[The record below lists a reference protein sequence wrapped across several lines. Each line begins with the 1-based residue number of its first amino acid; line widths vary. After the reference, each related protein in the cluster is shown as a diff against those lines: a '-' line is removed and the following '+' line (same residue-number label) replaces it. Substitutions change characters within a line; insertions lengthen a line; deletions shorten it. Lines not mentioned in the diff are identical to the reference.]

1 MKLTATLSAEHRV
14 IEQVLRCLLE
24 MASQASVTG
33 KIDLESARA
42 ALTFLRTFADQ
53 CHHHKEEDVLFPALG
68 RVGFGPQAGPVA
80 VMLSEHELGRAY
92 LRRIDGAIQ
101 QASPSE
107 ADSAAHFATSVRS
120 YVDLLT
126 QHIAKEDNILFPL
139 ADQVL
144 QGAAGEA
151 VIGGFESAEAALDH
165 GRLHAEMLAIADKLG
180 ARFGVTRATAPEPF
194 RGCCH
199 AATSG

>member
-33 KIDLESARA
+33 KVDLESART
-42 ALTFLRTFADQ
+42 ALTFLRTFADE
-53 CHHHKEEDVLFPALG
+53 CHHHKEEDVLFPALA
-68 RVGFGPQAGPVA
+68 RVGFGPDVGPVA
-80 VMLSEHELGRAY
+80 VMLSEHQLGRAY
-92 LRRIDGAIQ
+92 IARIERAIQ
-101 QASPSE
+101 QASLGGME
-107 ADSAAHFATSVRS
+107 AAKDFASGVRS

-144 QGAAGEA
+144 QGATSEA
-151 VIGGFESAEAALDH
+151 VLGGFEKTEATLDH
-165 GRLHAEMLAIADKLG
+165 GKLHAEMLAIADKLG
-180 ARFGVTRATAPEPF
+180 SRFGVARAATPEPF

-199 AATSG
+199 APAH